1 MDVLTFGLLPGSNS
15 MGFADRFLHAVNSSN
30 LQDDAHHHDTD
41 PLCASALADAS
52 GAGIGSL
59 LSRVK
64 YADGT
69 AHKLFESGTANLA
82 ALQRIWTAR
91 VIEKGRERKWVR
103 EGTAW
108 DAQAAQAL
116 YRRVAERSLAYWLDG
131 KCQSCRGSG
140 NSADRR
146 ICVPCKGSGRG
157 EIGGGG
163 FEREKALDMVSEL
176 EGLLHSHN
184 ARAAAR
190 MLLRHASGEA

>member
-1 MDVLTFGLLPGSNS
+1 
-15 MGFADRFLHAVNSSN
+15 MGFADRYLHSINSSD
-30 LQDDAHHHDTD
+30 LRDDEHHRATD
-41 PLCASALADAS
+41 PLCAAALADTI

-69 AHKLFESGTANLA
+69 QHKLFESGSANLA
-82 ALQRIWTAR
+82 QLLRIWAAR

-116 YRRVAERSLAYWLDG
+116 YRRVAERSLAYWLNG
-131 KCQSCRGSG
+131 QCESCHGSG
-140 NSADRR
+140 NTVEHR
-146 ICVPCKGSGRG
+146 ICLPCKGTGRG

-176 EGLLHSHN
+176 EGLLQAHHS
-184 ARAAAR
+184 RSSVLMR
-190 MLLRHASGEA
+190 

>member
-1 MDVLTFGLLPGSNS
+1 

-69 AHKLFESGTANLA
+69 QHKLFESGSANLA
-82 ALQRIWTAR
+82 SLLRIWTTR
-91 VIEKGRERKWVR
+91 VFEKGRERKWVR

-108 DAQAAQAL
+108 DAAAAQAL

-131 KCQSCRGSG
+131 KCSGCHGSG
-140 NSADRR
+140 NTTERR
-146 ICVPCKGSGRG
+146 ICVPCKGTGRS

-163 FEREKALDMVSEL
+163 FERERALDMVSEL
-176 EGLLHSHN
+176 EGLLSAHN
-184 ARAAAR
+184 ARAQSK
-190 MLLRHASGEA
+190 LTSQ